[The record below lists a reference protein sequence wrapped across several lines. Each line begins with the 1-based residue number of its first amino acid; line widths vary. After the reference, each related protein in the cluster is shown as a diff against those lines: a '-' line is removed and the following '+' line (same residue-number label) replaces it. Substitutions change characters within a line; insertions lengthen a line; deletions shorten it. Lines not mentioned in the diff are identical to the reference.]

1 MNRSYKKIFPKYI
14 GFLTIISI
22 IPLLIVGIISYQN
35 ASQAILEAERRFSN
49 ELLNNKIELL
59 QTKLDQVESLIE
71 NISSVESITNALDDQ
86 FSEAST
92 YTELATKAKIGYIL
106 NGYLSLQGLVS
117 IDIFTAGGAHYHV
130 GDTLNVDET
139 RSEIKAQI
147 WQETLASPR
156 QIYWSGILPNVNKS
170 SSHKMVLGA
179 AKIIKKIDRV
189 SLENRPTALILVNIN
204 IESLKANISDIDNND
219 GVGVYLIDQ
228 RGNIAYSNKKNEI
241 GQPVKDLFPFT
252 VTNNRNLNRYL
263 WNGDNYFIQSRII
276 AEYDWQIFSLIPEK
290 NLLQDINRIGI
301 ITFCLVFSGIF
312 LTCVAGWYFSRNI
325 VRPIKDVVS
334 AYKGLQNHSFKQAK
348 RLPVH
353 SDDEVGELVKG
364 FNTFLDNL
372 EARELSED
380 ALRESEERYA
390 LVARATNEGL
400 WDWDLKKDEIYF
412 SPRFF
417 ALIGKNADESS
428 ALNTPEEWYKLIY
441 PKDLD
446 LVKSA
451 ISAYLND
458 QTPHFQC
465 EHRLLHHD
473 GSYRWV
479 LSRGLAIRDASGKA
493 IRMAGSHSD
502 ITYRKEAAYKLR
514 YDAFHD
520 SLTGLYNRAWFF
532 NYLQKLLNGH
542 SRNKDLN
549 FAILF
554 LDLDQ
559 FKLVNDSLGHAAGD
573 ELLVEVSERLKASLR
588 EQDVLARFGG
598 DEFVIF
604 LECDENYRFIQIAE
618 RIIQQLSLSFS
629 INNSDVYT
637 GASIGITLQATG
649 YKDANEMLRDA
660 DLAMYQAK
668 KNGKNCYVI
677 FDEEMR
683 YQLLKQ
689 IDTEKLLR
697 EAIKND
703 ELELY
708 YQPIISLSDSRLVG
722 FEALLRWNN
731 PTLGEVSPAV
741 FIPLAEA
748 NGTIIELGQWVFE
761 SAFIQLKAWKEEF
774 SGFDDLVL
782 SINMSPVQFLD
793 ELFLKKLPKIMDSY
807 NIKGSEIAIE
817 ITETA
822 IIRKKEL
829 ATKVIKN
836 FKKSGIRIHLD
847 DFGTGYSS
855 LSHLAGFPIDLIKI
869 DRSFIQR
876 FGINAKEDK
885 LVNAIINFAHELGIR
900 CTAEGIEEAAQQR
913 LLNISNCDY
922 AQGYFIAK
930 PAPASQLTGFIRDH
944 LPRSKISLPVK

>member
-1 MNRSYKKIFPKYI
+1 MNLSYKKIFPKYI

-35 ASQAILEAERRFSN
+35 ASQAILETERRFSN

-59 QTKLDQVESLIE
+59 QLKLAQVESLIE
-71 NISSVESITNALDDQ
+71 NISGVESITNALDDQ
-86 FSEAST
+86 FSESST
-92 YTELATKAKIGYIL
+92 YTDLATKAKIGYIL

-117 IDIFTAGGAHYHV
+117 IDIFTSGGTHYHV

-139 RSEIKAQI
+139 RNDIKAQI
-147 WQETLASPR
+147 WQEALASPK
-156 QIYWSGILPNVNKS
+156 QVYWSGILPNVNKS
-170 SSHKMVLGA
+170 SNHKMVLGA
-179 AKIIKKIDRV
+179 AKVINKIDRV
-189 SLENRPTALILVNIN
+189 SLEKRPTALILVNID
-204 IESLKANISDIDNND
+204 IESLNANISDTDSSES
-219 GVGVYLIDQ
+219 VSVYLIDQ
-228 RGNIAYSNKKNEI
+228 RNNIAYSHKKNEI
-241 GQPVKDLFPFT
+241 GQPVKDLFPFI
-252 VTNNRNLNRYL
+252 VTNNNNLNRYL
-263 WNGDNYFIQSRII
+263 WNGDNYFIQSRTI
-276 AEYDWQIFSLIPEK
+276 AEYDWQIFTLIPEK
-290 NLLQDINRIGI
+290 NLLQDINRIGT
-301 ITFCLVFSGIF
+301 ITFYLVFSGIF
-312 LTCVAGWYFSRNI
+312 LTCIAGWYFSRNI
-325 VRPIKDVVS
+325 VQPIKDVIS
-334 AYKGLQNHSFKQAK
+334 AYKRLQNHSFKQVK
-348 RLPVH
+348 RLPIR

-380 ALRESEERYA
+380 ALRDSEERYA

-400 WDWDLKKDEIYF
+400 WDWDIKKNEMYF

-417 ALIGKNADESS
+417 ALIGKNPDESS
-428 ALNTPEEWYKLIY
+428 SLSTPEEWYKLIY
-441 PKDLD
+441 PKDLN

-451 ISAYLND
+451 INAYLNNK
-458 QTPHFQC
+458 TSHFQC
-465 EHRLLHHD
+465 EHRLLHDD
-473 GSYRWV
+473 GSHRWV
-479 LSRGLAIRDASGKA
+479 LSRGVAIRDAAGKA

-502 ITYRKEAAYKLR
+502 ITYQKEAAYKLR
-514 YDAFHD
+514 YNAFHD
-520 SLTGLYNRAWFF
+520 SLTGLYNRAWFG

-542 SRNKDLN
+542 TRKKDLN

-573 ELLVEVSERLKASLR
+573 ELLIEVSERLKSSLR
-588 EQDVLARFGG
+588 EKDMLARFGG
-598 DEFVIF
+598 DEFVIL
-604 LECDENYRFIQIAE
+604 LESDEDYRFIQIAE
-618 RIIQQLSLSFS
+618 RIIKQLSLSFS

-649 YKDANEMLRDA
+649 YKDANKMLRDA
-660 DLAMYQAK
+660 DIAMYQAK
-668 KNGKNCYVI
+668 ENGKNCYVI

-683 YQLLKQ
+683 HQLLTQ

-697 EAIKND
+697 EAIQND

-708 YQPIISLSDSRLVG
+708 YQPIISLFDGRLVG

-761 SAFIQLKAWKEEF
+761 TAFIQLQAWKEEF
-774 SGFDDLVL
+774 VGFDALVL

-793 ELFLKKLPKIMDSY
+793 EFFLKKLPKLMDAY
-807 NIKGSEIAIE
+807 NIKGSDIAIE

-829 ATKVIKN
+829 AAKVINN

-876 FGINAKEDK
+876 FGINSKEDK
-885 LVNAIINFAHELGIR
+885 LVKAIINFAHELGIK
-900 CTAEGIEEAAQQR
+900 CTAEGVEEVAQQR

-922 AQGYFIAK
+922 AQGYFIAR
-930 PAPASQLTGFIRDH
+930 PAPASQLTGFIHEH
-944 LPRSKISLPVK
+944 LSAAKVLLPIK